1 MLPPLTNCTH
11 KTSTG
16 PSDFATQ
23 KRMSAQAP
31 CRLLYTCG
39 WKGKTCSRLQCSYSS
54 AQVQGKSGQPHN
66 WRTFCNCKML
76 IWFESMRNH
85 AKLTLTAESTSSF
98 KKIRDLYQKYGPAWH
113 LCTRQSKLT
122 NDGKRSCSFIVN
134 PRVISLMPLKWNSL
148 KPRTRRNPIL

>member
-1 MLPPLTNCTH
+1 MMLPPLTNCTH

-54 AQVQGKSGQPHN
+54 AQVQENFLQLQIADMI
-66 WRTFCNCKML
+66 RV
-76 IWFESMRNH
+76 H
-85 AKLTLTAESTSSF
+85 AKPRKVDFNRRKYILIQENQRSLPKVRTCVAPLYKAILVDKWWQKKLLLHCKSACNISHASKVKFFETKNTS
-98 KKIRDLYQKYGPAWH
+98 KPH
-113 LCTRQSKLT
+113 
-122 NDGKRSCSFIVN
+122 
-134 PRVISLMPLKWNSL
+134 SLG
-148 KPRTRRNPIL
+148 